1 MKPAPSPAFRTR
13 HNERGVALIIVL
25 GFLGLMVMM
34 AVAFMVQARVERM
47 VADSTLDGMRARQ
60 VAQTGIAAA
69 IQDYMNAI
77 KSLDSQSDTKYD
89 MFLSGDL
96 NVSASYH

>member
-1 MKPAPSPAFRTR
+1 MQPALSHDFRIR
-13 HNERGVALIIVL
+13 RNERGVALIIVL

-69 IQDYMNAI
+69 ILFGYLFALLSRP
-77 KSLDSQSDTKYD
+77 KTK
-89 MFLSGDL
+89 M
-96 NVSASYH
+96 